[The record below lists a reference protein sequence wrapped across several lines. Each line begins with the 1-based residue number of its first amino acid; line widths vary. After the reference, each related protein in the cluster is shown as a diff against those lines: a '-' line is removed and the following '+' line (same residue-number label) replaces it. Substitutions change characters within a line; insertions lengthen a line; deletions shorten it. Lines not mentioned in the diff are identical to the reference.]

1 MICMWYSKYRIITR
15 KTNNKAKTISFF
27 FFQSRFA
34 SREEL
39 LLVHDESYLVD
50 LEKLCA
56 SSESM
61 TDDVKYQQSI
71 LEKKNSVYIHPQSY
85 KSACIA
91 AGSLLQVFE
100 CSINC
105 SYSLVLCF
113 LEEVYRS

>member
-1 MICMWYSKYRIITR
+1 MICRWYSKYRIITR

-39 LLVHDESYLVD
+39 LLVHDESYLID

-91 AGSLLQVFE
+91 AGSLLQVFV

-105 SYSLVLCF
+105 SYSLVLCL
-113 LEEVYRS
+113 LEELYRS